1 MPLIVNILFFI
12 IFFGGVGLCIWLY
25 TQFEKIEIRQK
36 AKKIIRIYT
45 EHENN
50 FFKNRIQLDDL
61 DNQVQ
66 NQIHQ
71 IFDAAYNNIIAKK
84 TIDAI
89 ECYSGIGP
97 STLQLLT
104 TNGVDNLILLERA
117 NLEAIKGIGPKRA
130 SDIRSALRQLK
141 NDIRSRLNSGSCP
154 ESVVLQDRIKNL
166 KNEMETK
173 QVNIKQKIEDSR
185 ANLESLKKPV
195 DVARTVTFIGWL
207 FNHPMPV
214 SIPDPIPINFE
225 TSHPVNPG
233 SSTPIPTPQSFPK
246 TAQLP
251 EQHGRDLSGKN
262 VKSIQVDRGGS
273 VIDGSGLGK
282 KQKASRNPIDFEKSQ
297 VSSVKPISEESSK
310 LSPQAEMILWAK
322 LAVAIGNVDGRL
334 VDSEKLEIRRQ
345 LNEVFGSNPRLQSAI
360 GSVVDEAA
368 SRKESLEAAL
378 ESFLSN
384 VENDRR
390 QKCFQM
396 LVKVAR
402 ASGSMNIQ
410 EGTALSFVRDKL
422 DPGRKKQGILNA
434 NPNESKLNGEK
445 KRWKWQIP
453 LPPPR
458 YQNLLKI
465 RGTPS
470 KFWNRRSCL
479 KPL

>member
-1 MPLIVNILFFI
+1 
-12 IFFGGVGLCIWLY
+12 
-25 TQFEKIEIRQK
+25 
-36 AKKIIRIYT
+36 
-45 EHENN
+45 
-50 FFKNRIQLDDL
+50 
-61 DNQVQ
+61 
-66 NQIHQ
+66 
-71 IFDAAYNNIIAKK
+71 
-84 TIDAI
+84 
-89 ECYSGIGP
+89 
-97 STLQLLT
+97 
-104 TNGVDNLILLERA
+104 
-117 NLEAIKGIGPKRA
+117 
-130 SDIRSALRQLK
+130 
-141 NDIRSRLNSGSCP
+141 
-154 ESVVLQDRIKNL
+154 
-166 KNEMETK
+166 
-173 QVNIKQKIEDSR
+173 
-185 ANLESLKKPV
+185 
-195 DVARTVTFIGWL
+195 
-207 FNHPMPV
+207 
-214 SIPDPIPINFE
+214 
-225 TSHPVNPG
+225 
-233 SSTPIPTPQSFPK
+233 
-246 TAQLP
+246 
-251 EQHGRDLSGKN
+251 
-262 VKSIQVDRGGS
+262 
-273 VIDGSGLGK
+273 
-282 KQKASRNPIDFEKSQ
+282 
-297 VSSVKPISEESSK
+297 
-310 LSPQAEMILWAK
+310 MILWAK